1 MTSTCETKKFG
12 TGEVTSCDVFQNA
25 GTEIYLVSTV
35 LLPLARNR
43 LSLNKKKNPIPVL
56 TLQFKLAF
64 ISGCCCLPKLFN

>member
-43 LSLNKKKNPIPVL
+43 LSLNKKKKSYSCID
-56 TLQFKLAF
+56 LAVQVGLHKWLLL
-64 ISGCCCLPKLFN
+64 SS

>member
-25 GTEIYLVSTV
+25 GTEIYLVPTV

-43 LSLNKKKNPIPVL
+43 LSLNKKKKKSYSCID
-56 TLQFKLAF
+56 LAVQVGLHKWLLL
-64 ISGCCCLPKLFN
+64 SS